1 MMLNAVSL
9 SIMGLG
15 AYLLYQ
21 QMYPSSRLARANVR
35 QQEPSGLTP
44 QQIWVDKPVNTALR
58 NDAVGNTP
66 RAIHDYL
73 DGVYEK
79 EAAQHPGV
87 RLVAHA
93 AGV

>member
-1 MMLNAVSL
+1 MTNVPMMAAL
-9 SIMGLG
+9 GLG

-21 QMYPSSRLARANVR
+21 RMYPTARL
-35 QQEPSGLTP
+35 QKQEVSGLTP

-58 NDAVGNTP
+58 NDAKGSNP
-66 RAIHDYL
+66 RQIADYL
-73 DGVYEK
+73 SGVYQT

-93 AGV
+93 AGS

>member
-1 MMLNAVSL
+1 MNVPMLAAV
-9 SIMGLG
+9 GVAG
-15 AYLLYQ
+15 YLLYQ
-21 QMYPSSRLARANVR
+21 RMYPASRLARANVR

-58 NDAVGNTP
+58 NDAQGSTP
-66 RAIHDYL
+66 RQIHDYL
-73 DGVYEK
+73 ERVYEK

-93 AGV
+93 ADV